1 MTWREQYSAAHK
13 QFQRANYPTT
23 VKDFGC
29 LKTTFPDVTKANGLT
44 RAIINFLTYEGWR
57 ATRIN
62 SQGQLVKGAERQP
75 SGNILTVRQWRPG
88 STRKGTA
95 DISATINGRSVMFEV
110 KIGKDKPSE
119 YQLAEQAR
127 ERKAGGIYEF
137 IHTIEEFFQWYN
149 MNVEIW
155 KG

>member
-1 MTWREQYSAAHK
+1 MDWKKQYSAAH
-13 QFQRANYPTT
+13 QRFQRANYPSAT
-23 VKDFGC
+23 KDFGC
-29 LKTTFPDVTKANGLT
+29 VPTSFPDVRKANGLT
-44 RAIINFLTYEGWR
+44 RAIINYLTWEGWR

-62 SQGQLVKGAERQP
+62 SQGQLVKGAERQE

-95 DISATINGRSVMFEV
+95 DISATINGRSCMFEV
-110 KIGKDKPSE
+110 KTGRDKPSE

-137 IHTIEEFFQWYN
+137 IHTIEEFFQWYQ

-155 KG
+155 K

>member
-1 MTWREQYSAAHK
+1 MDWKKHYSFAH
-13 QFQRANYPTT
+13 QRFQRENYPNASAT
-23 VKDFGC
+23 FGC
-29 LKTTFPDVTKANGLT
+29 VPTSFPDVTKANGLT
-44 RAIINFLTYEGWR
+44 RAIINYLTWQGHR

-62 SQGQLVKGAERQP
+62 SQGQLIKAAERQA

-110 KIGKDKPSE
+110 KIGKDKPSS

-155 KG
+155 K

>member
-1 MTWREQYSAAHK
+1 MTWREQYQQAHRN
-13 QFQRANYPTT
+13 FQEANYPTAT
-23 VKDFGC
+23 RDFGC
-29 LKTTFPDVTKANGLT
+29 VPTSFPDVSKANGLT
-44 RAIINFLTYEGWR
+44 RAIINYLTWQGHR

-88 STRKGTA
+88 STRRGTA
-95 DISATINGRSVMFEV
+95 DISATINGRSVMLEV
-110 KIGKDKPSE
+110 KTCKDKPSS
-119 YQLAEQAR
+119 YQLAEQQR

-137 IHTIEEFFQWYN
+137 IHTIEEFFTWYE

-155 KG
+155 K

>member
-1 MTWREQYSAAHK
+1 MIDWKLQYQAAHRA
-13 QFQRANYPTT
+13 FQERTYPTT
-23 VKDFGC
+23 FRDFGW
-29 LKTTFPDVTKANGLT
+29 LATTFPKVATANGLT
-44 RAIINFLTYEGWR
+44 RAIINYLTWEGWR

-62 SQGQLVKGAERQP
+62 SQGQLVKGAERQE

-110 KIGKDKPSE
+110 KVGKDKPSS

-137 IHTIEEFFQWYN
+137 IHTIEEFFTWYN
-149 MNVEIW
+149 MHVEIW
-155 KG
+155 R